1 VSEVSSPQLRWRG
14 VPRTAL
20 TWREWGDELVVFNH
34 ETGST
39 HLLDGLAGAVL
50 HELTAAES
58 GVTLAALVAALTDD
72 PSAQDRQEC
81 AQAVNAVLTDLSW
94 LGLAHADK
102 P

>member
-1 VSEVSSPQLRWRG
+1 M
-14 VPRTAL
+14 
-20 TWREWGDELVVFNH
+20 VFNH

-72 PSAQDRQEC
+72 PSAQDQQEC
-81 AQAVNAVLTDLSW
+81 AQAVTAVLTDFSR
-94 LGLAHADK
+94 LGLAHAEE